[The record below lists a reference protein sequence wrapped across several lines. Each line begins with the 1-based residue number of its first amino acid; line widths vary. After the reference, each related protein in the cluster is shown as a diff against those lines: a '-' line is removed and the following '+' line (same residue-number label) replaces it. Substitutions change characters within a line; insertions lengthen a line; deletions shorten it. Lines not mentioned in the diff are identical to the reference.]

1 MAAALALTV
10 VPGQALA
17 QTPVSEIQ
25 AAIETSDS
33 DRDIRAFYGA
43 RGHRP
48 IWTRN
53 GALGAEA
60 ETLLDLLR
68 TAHLDGLDPDD
79 YRPRSLASAM
89 RKAEGGSPKA
99 LAKAELLL
107 SRSLAAYV
115 RDVRRPRDVGI
126 HYVDPELAPSV
137 PATAAILQA
146 AATAPSLDK
155 YLQDA
160 GWMHP
165 VYGQLRNG
173 LANSEGLSPALRR
186 ILMVNLD
193 RARALP
199 AGSGRHIL
207 VDAAGARLYMYDG
220 RRMVDSM
227 RVVVGKASEPTPM
240 MAGLIR
246 FAMVNPYWN
255 IPPDLVRSRVAA
267 NVLDKG
273 ALLSRD
279 QALSAA
285 VRLVGR
291 SRRPEAVGGRLE
303 GGRQR
308 IARIAR
314 SPASRRGQCDGRM
327 KFMFPNELGVY
338 LHDTPE
344 KGLLNEEVRNF
355 SSGCVRLEDAR
366 RLAKWLFG
374 KPLTTKSKKA
384 EQQVDLPTP
393 VPVYITYLTAAPKAG
408 ASPTATTSIIATIS
422 RRPGALRS
430 PPGEPARW
438 PGRARL
444 ETMTG

>member
-273 ALLSRD
+273 PSYLATKRYQLLSD
-279 QALSAA
+279 WSDDPDVLKPSAVDWKA
-285 VRLVGR
+285 VANG
-291 SRRPEAVGGRLE
+291 SRELRV
-303 GGRQR
+303 RQLPG
-308 IARIAR
+308 ADNAM
-314 SPASRRGQCDGRM
+314 GRM

-393 VPVYITYLTAAPKAG
+393 VPVYITYLTAAPEGRGIAYRNDVYNRDHIQ
-408 ASPTATTSIIATIS
+408 AS
-422 RRPGALRS
+422 GRS
-430 PPGEPARW
+430 TLAAR
-438 PGRARL
+438 
-444 ETMTG
+444 